1 MLAHL
6 SSPTSPPS
14 ISIITAWM
22 SNGYQLNFGSRD
34 FSAQAIPPRRVCW
47 AKLGG
52 MKKKRSKFGVHV
64 FVNKQDFRGLGRF
77 LFCPVLPNKI
87 VWATETPGSWAMG
100 GILGKMK
107 NRKRAKRVVRRTRVR
122 RLLKQDSTEKNL
134 WSNPPG
140 QTLGR
145 TGQNWADTGQ
155 TLALAHTWPGYGLG
169 LWGRGRQGGCR
180 V

>member
-1 MLAHL
+1 MNYV
-6 SSPTSPPS
+6 
-14 ISIITAWM
+14 IICAWDKE
-22 SNGYQLNFGSRD
+22 SGD
-34 FSAQAIPPRRVCW
+34 ISAQAIPPRRVFCW

-77 LFCPVLPNKI
+77 LFRPVFAQQNRLGKHL
-87 VWATETPGSWAMG
+87 G

-134 WSNPPG
+134 WPNPPG
-140 QTLGR
+140 QTLGKTGQ
-145 TGQNWADTGQ
+145 TGQNWAGSPWRVRP
-155 TLALAHTWPGYGLG
+155 WPMATPRPMGAVR
-169 LWGRGRQGGCR
+169 WGH
-180 V
+180 